1 VLLWEDFPQNHKV
14 KEFFDMAFHG
24 KKYEEAAKLIDSKK
38 LYETEEAIELLKKTA
53 IAKFDE
59 TIEVAIK
66 LGVDPK
72 HADQQ
77 VRGAVVL
84 PHGTG
89 KTKTVLVFAKGDKAK
104 EAEAAG
110 AEFVGAEELV
120 AKIQGG
126 WTDFDVAV
134 ATPDMMG
141 TVGRLGKILGPKGLM
156 PNPKVG
162 TVTLDV
168 TRAINEIKAGKIEY
182 RTDKAGN
189 IHAPIGKVSFD
200 NEKIIA
206 NFHTLVETLI
216 KVKPAAAKGQYM
228 RSITFSTTMG
238 PGVKANPLKAASNK
252 KD

>member
-1 VLLWEDFPQNHKV
+1 MPK
-14 KEFFDMAFHG
+14 HG
-24 KKYEEAAKLIDSKK
+24 KKYVEAAKLVDSEK
-38 LYETEEAIELLKKTA
+38 LYDPEEAVELIKKIA
-53 IAKFDE
+53 SAKFDQ
-59 TIEVAIK
+59 TVEVAVK

-84 PHGTG
+84 PFGTG
-89 KTKTVLVFAKGDKAK
+89 KTKRVLVFAKGEKAK
-104 EAEAAG
+104 EAETAG
-110 AEFVGAEELV
+110 ADFVGAEDMVE
-120 AKIQGG
+120 KIQGG

-141 TVGRLGKILGPKGLM
+141 LVGRLGKILGPKGLM

-168 TRAINEIKAGKIEY
+168 TRALNEIKAGKIEY

-200 NEKIIA
+200 TEKLLA
-206 NFHTLVETLI
+206 NFRTLIDTLI

-228 RSITFSTTMG
+228 RNISLSPTMG
-238 PGVKANPLKAASNK
+238 PGVRVNPLKAPGK
-252 KD
+252 KE